1 LDVSYWNDPPFQNVP
16 QEIVMRHRPTIALG
30 SCLLLL
36 SLLASA
42 CSDSTVPSELTLGPE
57 TVRLVAIGATQQ
69 LTATVRD
76 EDGDVLGDEP
86 IAFASSDE
94 SVVTVD
100 ANGLVTAV
108 GVGGATVS
116 ATSGSLSADV
126 AATVAIPVA
135 MEVAGGNLQEAP
147 AGTAVGVPPAVRVV
161 DAADA
166 PVAGV
171 TVQFAVTE
179 GGGTVIG
186 ATKTTGAN
194 GLAAPDGWT
203 LGAAGVN
210 LLSATA
216 TNASIANSPISVVAV
231 TASPVYNI
239 VMRAEGEVPAQ
250 AAIALARAQVRWE
263 TVVTGDLPDHPV
275 TLPENPCGVEGFPAV
290 DETVDD
296 LLILYRFVPIAG
308 DVVAQ
313 AGWCVGRTG
322 GLPAFGLMEADPAK
336 TDDPALVS
344 NYTHQLGHV
353 LGFGVFLWTAQSLL
367 ADPACT
373 LGTTSTCEPGHDPH
387 FSGAQAL
394 AAFAAV
400 PGAGGIATEP
410 VPVEDTGGPG
420 SADNHWRESVFGN
433 ELMSPVFDPVSN
445 PLSAVTIASLR
456 DVGYTVDMA
465 AADPFTS
472 LATSRRSP
480 VVIGKDVLRM
490 RIRYVR

>member
-1 LDVSYWNDPPFQNVP
+1 LHWSISEPDVP
-16 QEIVMRHRPTIALG
+16 QEIVMRRRPTIALG
-30 SCLLLL
+30 SCLLFL

-42 CSDSTVPSELTLGPE
+42 CSDSTVPFELTLGPE

-76 EDGDVLGDEP
+76 EDGDVLEDEP

-94 SVVTVD
+94 AVVTVD

-108 GVGGATVS
+108 GAGGATVS
-116 ATSGSLSADV
+116 ASSGSLSAQV

-147 AGTAVGVPPAVRVV
+147 AGTAVGVPPVVRVV
-161 DAADA
+161 DAADG
-166 PVAGV
+166 PVGGV
-171 TVQFAVTE
+171 TVQFTVTE

-231 TASPVYNI
+231 TASPDYNI
-239 VMRAEGEVPAQ
+239 VMRAVGEVPAQ

-263 TVVTGDLPDHPV
+263 TVVTGDLPDQAV
-275 TLPENPCGVEGFPAV
+275 TLAENPCGVAGFPAV

-296 LLILYRFVPIAG
+296 LLILYRFVPIEG

-322 GLPAFGLMEADPAK
+322 GLPALGLMEADPAK
-336 TDDPALVS
+336 TADPALVAI
-344 NYTHQLGHV
+344 YTHQIGHV
-353 LGFGVFLWTAQSLL
+353 LGFGIPLWPALGLL
-367 ADPACT
+367 ADPAC
-373 LGTTSTCEPGHDPH
+373 GATCEPGHDPH
-387 FSGAQAL
+387 FTGAQAL
-394 AAFAAV
+394 AAFAAI
-400 PGAGGIATEP
+400 PGSGSLATQP
-410 VPVEDTGGPG
+410 VPVEDAGGLG
-420 SADNHWRESVFGN
+420 SADNHWRESVLGS
-433 ELMSPVFDPVSN
+433 ELMTSVIDPVSN
-445 PLSAVTIASLR
+445 PLSAVTIASLA
-456 DVGYTVDMA
+456 DVGYTVNPA

-472 LATSRRSP
+472 LATSRRSR
-480 VVIGKDVLRM
+480 VVLGKDVLRM
-490 RIRYVR
+490 PTRYVR